1 MIWMTNP
8 CYISNWNKTNKM
20 VEAFRSPEVEFIL
33 AQHPW
38 LENDCLFAD
47 IVLPGK
53 SSFERT
59 DLGFG
64 NLGVGYWVVYC
75 PQCIDPIGESKSDF
89 ETCLEIAK
97 KLGVESEFT
106 GGKTAE
112 DLLKSAFNSS
122 TAAKYINYEDWKRK
136 GYFVIPF
143 PPMDQYVEPK
153 RQKGGPGIRWFYQQ
167 SEGSGINTP
176 SGKIEF
182 YSQNLAKYYPNDEER
197 PPLPHYIPYG
207 VTNQE
212 SLSHPRAKQY
222 PLLICSNHPRWRH
235 HARYDGSS
243 WVREIPEAKILNGGY
258 YYEPIWIN
266 PTDAQARG
274 IKHGDV
280 VKVYNERGT
289 VIMGAYVT
297 ERIMP
302 GVVMASEGAAYDPV
316 DVGNVDKGGCINS
329 ISPNILSRYAWGMN
343 VSGFLL
349 QIEKWQGPVPQSIRE
364 KRMTG
369 G

>member
-1 MIWMTNP
+1 M
-8 CYISNWNKTNKM
+8 
-20 VEAFRSPEVEFIL
+20 
-33 AQHPW
+33 
-38 LENDCLFAD
+38 
-47 IVLPGK
+47 
-53 SSFERT
+53 
-59 DLGFG
+59 
-64 NLGVGYWVVYC
+64 
-75 PQCIDPIGESKSDF
+75 
-89 ETCLEIAK
+89 
-97 KLGVESEFT
+97 
-106 GGKTAE
+106 
-112 DLLKSAFNSS
+112 
-122 TAAKYINYEDWKRK
+122 
-136 GYFVIPF
+136 
-143 PPMDQYVEPK
+143 
-153 RQKGGPGIRWFYQQ
+153 
-167 SEGSGINTP
+167 
-176 SGKIEF
+176 
-182 YSQNLAKYYPNDEER
+182 
-197 PPLPHYIPYG
+197 
-207 VTNQE
+207 
-212 SLSHPRAKQY
+212 
-222 PLLICSNHPRWRH
+222 
-235 HARYDGSS
+235 
-243 WVREIPEAKILNGGY
+243 REIPEARILNGGY